1 MNPFHNL
8 DADTKAAMY
17 DEYYS
22 EQEQFERKRTEI
34 LSKFMNGYNRFN
46 NDHLFRKVVEAL
58 MRGANPFDLIEKLID
73 INKEQA
79 DAFKQYLNLNAY
91 PQRIE
96 IKKPDQ

>member
-1 MNPFHNL
+1 MSTFHNL
-8 DADTKAAMY
+8 DQVTKAAMY

-22 EQEQFERKRTEI
+22 EQEQFEKKRAEL

-58 MRGANPFDLIEKLID
+58 LRGANAFDLIEKLID

-79 DAFKQYLNLNAY
+79 DAFKEYLNLHAY